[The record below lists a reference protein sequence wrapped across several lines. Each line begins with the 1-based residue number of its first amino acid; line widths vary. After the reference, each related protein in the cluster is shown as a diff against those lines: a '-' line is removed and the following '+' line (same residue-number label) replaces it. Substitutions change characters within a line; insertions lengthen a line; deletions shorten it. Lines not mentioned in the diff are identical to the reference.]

1 MKQKPVKHLSDCK
14 ICFEPRTVIVE
25 GKSKILLTRNK
36 NICKSCNVYNSCI
49 AKSTDKALQAL
60 GF

>member
-14 ICFEPRTVIVE
+14 ICFNPRTVIIK
-25 GKSKILLTRNK
+25 GKSTILQTRNK
-36 NICKSCNVYNSCI
+36 NICKSCNVYNSCV
-49 AKSTDKALQAL
+49 AKITDKALKTL